1 MALNKKLIMTQKGLS
16 SSVVELNNEQL
27 DYLVRL
33 VRRDKQ
39 DRKMGYEEMEMTK
52 ILYNRFLNLKNV

>member
-1 MALNKKLIMTQKGLS
+1 MSLNKKLI
-16 SSVVELNNEQL
+16 ELNNEQL